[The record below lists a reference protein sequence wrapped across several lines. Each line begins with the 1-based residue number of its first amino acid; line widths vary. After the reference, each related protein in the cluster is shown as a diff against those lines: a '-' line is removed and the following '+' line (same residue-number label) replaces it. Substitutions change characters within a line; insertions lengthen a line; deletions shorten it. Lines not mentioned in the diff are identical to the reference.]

1 MFRRLP
7 PIPQFT
13 LGTRVALARDLPSK
27 PAGTTGTV
35 RGISPTP
42 AGLTYAVRFE
52 KEMCI
57 VTEADLKAA

>member
-1 MFRRLP
+1 
-7 PIPQFT
+7 
-13 LGTRVALARDLPSK
+13 VALARDLPSK

-57 VTEADLKAA
+57 VTEADLKTG